1 MQQSNVINMRYDVY
15 YAQKFVN
22 EVERVLNENTRD
34 LRGTSEQV
42 TQVGFWIENLLLF
55 IQRLG
60 NLADFGHYTV
70 YDNCIGFDTNM
81 YDEGVGELFFNVY
94 FDKETS
100 KYNVRL
106 LDANWDFKNNHLY
119 NLMFENKSKESL
131 MKLIQEAVH
140 EALVNIN

>member
-1 MQQSNVINMRYDVY
+1 MQQSIVINIRYEVY
-15 YAQKFVN
+15 YTQKFVN

-34 LRGTSEQV
+34 LSGTSERV
-42 TQVGFWIENLLLF
+42 TQVGFWIGNLLLF

-70 YDNCIGFDTNM
+70 YDNYIGFNTNM
-81 YDEGVGELFFNVY
+81 YEEGIGELFFNVY
-94 FDKETS
+94 FDKERK
-100 KYNVRL
+100 KYIVYV

-119 NLMFENKSKESL
+119 DTMYENKSKESL